1 LANTEVSQQR
11 FDELRAEQVVGFY
24 HSATP
29 GTIGGMLAAVILA
42 SMLVY
47 TKAVPLGTA
56 AIFLSLLAA
65 STVARI
71 VLIQAY
77 RRAKPPAKDWRRWSF
92 WAIASAL
99 AGGLCWGLGAL
110 FLLDPNRVEF
120 QFMVFLTCSGLA
132 AGAVTALGTLLP
144 AYYCNLFAI
153 MVPVTVWSAM
163 QGDALHVTYSVL
175 AVLWMAVIAVLAN
188 SFSELLVK
196 SLRLQFANLDLANDL
211 LRQKELA
218 EAANIAKSRF
228 LASAS
233 HDLRQPV
240 HALGMFVGAL
250 GDRALDGDSRRL
262 VTQIQN
268 SVGALDSLFGAIL
281 DISRL
286 DAGVIESRPLGFAIQ
301 PLLDRIC
308 REETPEVERKGIAL
322 RLLPCSLTVQTDPV
336 LLERV
341 LRNLLSNAVRYTNR
355 GRVLI
360 GCRRAGDRIS
370 IEVWDTGCGVP
381 LDQQELIFQEFYQIG
396 NPERD
401 RTRGLGLG
409 LAIVQRLTRILGLPM
424 HMESR
429 VDKGS
434 VFKVSVPL
442 AVRGQVIVEPQRD
455 SHAAPHRP
463 LFIVVI
469 DDEVA
474 IQEAMLALLV
484 GWGHS
489 VVTAASCAE
498 MLEQAAGFTAT
509 PDLIIS
515 DYRLRG
521 EENGI
526 STIERLRSEFNNEIA
541 AILITGDTAPDRI
554 REATAADCFLMHK
567 PVSNSRLR
575 AAIINLVDE
584 PV

>member
-11 FDELRAEQVVGFY
+11 LNQLRAEQVAGFY
-24 HSATP
+24 HNAMP
-29 GTIGGMLAAVILA
+29 GTFGSLLAAVILT
-42 SMLVY
+42 SLLVY
-47 TKAVPLGTA
+47 TRAVPMRTA
-56 AIFLSLLAA
+56 MIFVALIAVSNA
-65 STVARI
+65 ARI
-71 VLIQAY
+71 ALILAY
-77 RRAKPPAKDWRRWSF
+77 RKAKPPAKNWRYWSY
-92 WAIASAL
+92 WAIATAL
-99 AGGLCWGLGAL
+99 AGALCWGFGSL
-110 FLLDPNRVEF
+110 FLLDPNRPEF
-120 QFMVFLTCSGLA
+120 QFMVFLTCTALA
-132 AGAVTALGTLLP
+132 AGAISAFGTFLP
-144 AYYCNLFAI
+144 AYYCNLFPMMLPSSI
-153 MVPVTVWSAM
+153 WSAL
-163 QGDALHVTYSVL
+163 QGDALHVTYSIL
-175 AVLWMAVIAVLAN
+175 AVLWIAIIAVVAN
-188 SFSELLVK
+188 SFSGLLVK

-211 LRQKELA
+211 LRQKEVA

-250 GDRALDGDSRRL
+250 GDRSLDGDSHRL
-262 VTQIQN
+262 VSQIQN
-268 SVGALDSLFGAIL
+268 SVGALDSLFAAIL

-286 DAGVIESRPLGFAIQ
+286 DAGVIESRTLAFAIQ

-308 REETPEVERKGIAL
+308 REEMPEVERRGIAL
-322 RLLPCSLTVQTDPV
+322 RLSPCSLTVQSDPV

-341 LRNLLSNAVRYTNR
+341 LRNLVSNAVRYTGK

-360 GCRRAGDRIS
+360 GCRRAGDRVR
-370 IEVWDTGCGVP
+370 IEVWDTGCGIP
-381 LDQQELIFQEFYQIG
+381 ADQQDLIFQEFYQIG

-409 LAIVQRLTRILGLPM
+409 LAIVQRLTRILDLPM
-424 HMESR
+424 DMDSW

-442 AVRGQVIVEPQRD
+442 AVSGQAIVEAPRE
-455 SHAAPHRP
+455 SPAAPHRL

-474 IQEAMLALLV
+474 IQEAMLALLA
-484 GWGHS
+484 GWGHR
-489 VVTAASCAE
+489 VITAGSCAE
-498 MLEQAAGFTAT
+498 MLEHAVGFTAS

-521 EENGI
+521 DENGI
-526 STIERLRSEFNNEIA
+526 TTIERLRNEFNDDIP

-554 REATAADCFLMHK
+554 REASASDCFLMHK

-575 AAIINLVDE
+575 AAIINLVAE
-584 PV
+584 PM